1 VAKSGYK
8 YIQASWQKEIFSVD
22 IFQGTFFGV
31 SAQGPSGASPARSS
45 AHRTLG
51 ITLDQKSG
59 PLDRCET
66 NVERIKSI

>member
-1 VAKSGYK
+1 MAKRDLFCGY
-8 YIQASWQKEIFSVD
+8 FSRR
-22 IFQGTFFGV
+22 FFGV

-51 ITLDQKSG
+51 ITLVGREKSG